1 MATDVEQFE
10 RLRDVGRSEKY
21 STARHPLRFYM
32 NVAVTAN
39 YTLPKSFGLPLK
51 DYVYKATETLIDQH
65 PVLSAIPL
73 REETEEPYWVR
84 LPEVDLSQ
92 PITFQ
97 KPAQSLTLDEHDSE
111 LQKLIETQHDTGFEA
126 PKPYWRLIVLTDD
139 DAHVQSEEASPR
151 QRHFTAVFVYHHALG
166 DGTSGKAF
174 HRTFLQALRSL
185 TSLQPGESKQ
195 LITPPKNP
203 LLPNLELVHP
213 LPTSISYI
221 AKILFK
227 ELVWNKR
234 DAKLW
239 AGGVYQ
245 LPLSTHVR
253 LITLNAEQTSN
264 LASVCRKNKTT
275 VTCAVETAIARSLF
289 PHIPERFTRVAGSVP
304 ITQRPWLP
312 DTITDDSIGV
322 FVQEHP
328 EIFSRKVVTSKDFPW
343 AETQRVRKGLI
354 KEVAKESKD
363 TSVGLFKFVKDYKNG
378 LLQPKIGKE
387 RSSTFELSS
396 LGVVKIE
403 KADDEALPQLKRVIF
418 TQSASVTGSAIEFSL
433 ITGPDGCLI
442 LGASWQPRVVEEEVV
457 EKVVGTLKVELQTLS
472 A

>member
-1 MATDVEQFE
+1 MAADVEKFE
-10 RLRDVGRSEKY
+10 RLRDVGSSEKY

-32 NVAVTAN
+32 NVAVTAS
-39 YTLPKSFGLPLK
+39 YTLPESFGLPLK
-51 DYVYKATETLIDQH
+51 DYVYKATETLINQH

-97 KPAQSLTLDEHDSE
+97 KPTQSLTLDEHDSE

-126 PKPYWRLIVLTDD
+126 PKPYWRLIVLTDGD
-139 DAHVQSEEASPR
+139 HETQETTSK
-151 QRHFTAVFVYHHALG
+151 QRHFTTVFVYHHALG

-174 HRTFLQALRSL
+174 HRTFLQALRNL
-185 TSLQPGESKQ
+185 KSLQQGEAHQ
-195 LITPPKNP
+195 TITPPKNP

-213 LPTSISYI
+213 LPTSIPYI

-234 DAKLW
+234 DPKLW
-239 AGGVYQ
+239 AGGVFQ
-245 LPLSTHVR
+245 LPLSTYVR
-253 LITLNAEQTSN
+253 FITLNAEQTSR
-264 LASVCRKNKTT
+264 LASVCREHKTT

-289 PHIPERFTRVAGSVP
+289 PHIPEQFTRVAGSVP

-312 DTITDDSIGV
+312 DIITEDSIGV

-328 EIFSRKVVTSKDFPW
+328 EMFNRKVVTSNDFPW
-343 AETQRVRKGLI
+343 AETQRVRKNLK
-354 KEVAKESKD
+354 KELAKESKD
-363 TSVGLFKFVKDYKNG
+363 TSVGLFKFVKDYRNG

-396 LGVVKIE
+396 LGVVKTD
-403 KADDEALPQLKRVIF
+403 KADDEALPQLNRIIF

-433 ITGPDGCLI
+433 ITGPDGYLT
-442 LGASWQPRVVEEEVV
+442 LGASWQPGVVEEEVI
-457 EKVVGTLKVELQTLS
+457 EKIVGTLRDKLQKLS

>member
-1 MATDVEQFE
+1 MAADVEQFE
-10 RLRDVGRSEKY
+10 RLRDVGPSEKY

-32 NVAVTAN
+32 NVAVTAS
-39 YTLPKSFGLPLK
+39 YTLPGSFGLPLK
-51 DYVYKATETLIDQH
+51 DYVYKATESLINQH

-97 KPAQSLTLDEHDSE
+97 KPAHSLTLDEHDSE

-139 DAHVQSEEASPR
+139 DHETQEASPK
-151 QRHFTAVFVYHHALG
+151 QKHFTLVFVYHHALG

-174 HRTFLQALRSL
+174 HRTFLQTLCSL
-185 TSLQPGESKQ
+185 TSLQPGDFKQ
-195 LITPPKNP
+195 TITPPNNP

-234 DAKLW
+234 DSKLW
-239 AGGVYQ
+239 AGGVFQ

-253 LITLNAEQTSN
+253 FISLNAEKTSK
-264 LASVCRKNKTT
+264 LASVCREHKTT

-289 PHIPERFTRVAGSVP
+289 PQIPERFTRVAGSVP

-312 DTITDDSIGV
+312 DFITEDSIGV

-328 EIFSRKVVTSKDFPW
+328 EVFSRKVVTSKDFPW
-343 AETQRVRKGLI
+343 AETQRVRKNLK
-354 KEVAKESKD
+354 KELAKESKD
-363 TSVGLFKFVKDYKNG
+363 TSIGLFKFVKDYRNG

-387 RSSTFELSS
+387 RGSTFELSS
-396 LGVVKIE
+396 LGVVKTE
-403 KADDEALPQLKRVIF
+403 NSTDEALPQLNRIIF

-433 ITGPDGCLI
+433 ITGPDGCLT
-442 LGASWQPRVVEEEVV
+442 LGASWQPGVVEEQVV
-457 EKVVGTLKVELQTLS
+457 EKVVDTLREELQTLS